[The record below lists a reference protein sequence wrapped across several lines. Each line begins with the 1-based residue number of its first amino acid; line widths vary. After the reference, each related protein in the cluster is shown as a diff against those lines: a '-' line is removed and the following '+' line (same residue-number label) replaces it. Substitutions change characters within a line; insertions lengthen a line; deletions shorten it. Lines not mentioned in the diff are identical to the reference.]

1 MKVTIDKNAGFCWG
15 VVRTIDIAEDS
26 LKDKPKVFCLGD
38 VIHNTVEVQRLNN
51 LGLETITVED
61 FPKLPKGSRVLIR
74 AHGEPPATYK
84 LALEFGLELVDATC
98 PIVIKVQERVR
109 KFVDKGFQVV
119 IFGKKNHAE
128 VIGIN
133 GVTGNTSIVVLN
145 KEEALESVDFTKPTV
160 LFSQTTMDKQEFK
173 EVADALRQKLDT
185 LVIGSIEET
194 AVEYHAKDTICGQ
207 VSGREKKLQLFAAE
221 NDIII
226 FTAGRKSSN
235 GKVLYHICHDVNE
248 RTYFA
253 ETKEEI
259 DWSWFDGANSVGI
272 TGATSTPHW
281 VMRDFKRLIEEKFGI
296 EEEVL

>member
-1 MKVTIDKNAGFCWG
+1 MKVTVDKNAGFCWG

-26 LKDKPKVFCLGD
+26 LKVRPKVYCLGD
-38 VIHNTVEVQRLNN
+38 VIHNTEEVARLKR
-51 LGLETITVED
+51 LGLDTISVDD
-61 FPKLPKGSRVLIR
+61 FPRIERGSTVLIR
-74 AHGEPPATYK
+74 AHGEPPETYRK
-84 LALEFGLELVDATC
+84 ALEYGLELIDATC
-98 PIVIKVQERVR
+98 PIVTKVQERVR

-133 GVTGNTSIVVLN
+133 GVTGNTAIVVLN
-145 KEEALESVDFTKPTV
+145 RDEALASVDFNRPTV

-173 EVADALRQKLDT
+173 EVAEALKQKLET

-207 VSGREKKLQLFAAE
+207 VSGREKKLQQFAAE

-226 FTAGRKSSN
+226 FSAGRKSSN

-259 DWSWFDGANSVGI
+259 DWSWFEGATSVGI

-281 VMRDFKRLIEEKFGI
+281 VMREIKALIEQKFGV
-296 EEEVL
+296 EEEVS

>member
-1 MKVTIDKNAGFCWG
+1 MD
-15 VVRTIDIAEDS
+15 
-26 LKDKPKVFCLGD
+26 
-38 VIHNTVEVQRLNN
+38 
-51 LGLETITVED
+51 D
-61 FPKLPKGSRVLIR
+61 FPRLERGSTVLIR
-74 AHGEPPATYK
+74 AHGEPPETYK
-84 LALEFGLELVDATC
+84 KALEYGLELIDATC
-98 PIVIKVQERVR
+98 PIVTKVQERVR

-133 GVTGNTSIVVLN
+133 GVTGNTAIVVLN
-145 KEEALESVDFTKPTV
+145 RDEALASVDFNRPTV

-173 EVADALRQKLDT
+173 EVAEALKQKLET

-207 VSGREKKLQLFAAE
+207 VSGREKKLQQFAAE

-235 GKVLYHICHDVNE
+235 GKVLYHIAHDVNE

-259 DWSWFDGANSVGI
+259 DWSWFEGANSVGI

-281 VMRDFKRLIEEKFGI
+281 VMKEIKALIEQKFGV
-296 EEEVL
+296 EEEVF

>member
-1 MKVTIDKNAGFCWG
+1 MKVRIDRNAGFCWG
-15 VVRTIDIAEDS
+15 VVRTIDIAEES
-26 LKDKPKVFCLGD
+26 LGVKPKVYCLGD
-38 VIHNTVEVQRLNN
+38 IIHNTEEVARLKK
-51 LGLETITVED
+51 LGLDTVTVED
-61 FPKLPKGSRVLIR
+61 FPRLERGSTVLIR
-74 AHGEPPATYK
+74 AHGEPPETYRK
-84 LALEFGLELVDATC
+84 ALEYGLELIDATC
-98 PIVIKVQERVR
+98 PIVTKVQERVR
-109 KFVDKGFQVV
+109 KFVDKGFQIV

-145 KEEALESVDFTKPTV
+145 REEALASVDFNRPTV

-173 EVADALRQKLDT
+173 EVAEALKVKLET

-207 VSGREKKLQLFAAE
+207 VSGREKKLQQFAAD

-226 FTAGRKSSN
+226 FSAGRKSSN

-259 DWSWFDGANSVGI
+259 DWSWFEGATSVGI
-272 TGATSTPHW
+272 TGATSTPQW
-281 VMRDFKRLIEEKFGI
+281 VMREIKELIEEKFGV
-296 EEEVL
+296 EEEVF

>member
-1 MKVTIDKNAGFCWG
+1 MKVRIDRNAGFCWG
-15 VVRTIDIAEDS
+15 VVRTIDIAEES
-26 LKDKPKVFCLGD
+26 LGVKPKVYCLGD
-38 VIHNTVEVQRLNN
+38 IIHNTEEVARLKK
-51 LGLETITVED
+51 LGLDTVTVED
-61 FPKLPKGSRVLIR
+61 FPRLERGSTVLIR
-74 AHGEPPATYK
+74 AHGEPPETYRK
-84 LALEFGLELVDATC
+84 ALEYGLELIDATC
-98 PIVIKVQERVR
+98 PIVTKVQERVR
-109 KFVDKGFQVV
+109 KFVDKGFQIV

-145 KEEALESVDFTKPTV
+145 REEALASVDFNRPTV

-173 EVADALRQKLDT
+173 EVAEALKVKLET

-207 VSGREKKLQLFAAE
+207 VSGREKKLQQFAAD

-226 FTAGRKSSN
+226 FSAGRKSSN

-259 DWSWFDGANSVGI
+259 DWSWFVGATSVGI

-281 VMRDFKRLIEEKFGI
+281 VMREIKELIEEKFGV
-296 EEEVL
+296 EEEVF

>member
-1 MKVTIDKNAGFCWG
+1 M
-15 VVRTIDIAEDS
+15 
-26 LKDKPKVFCLGD
+26 
-38 VIHNTVEVQRLNN
+38 
-51 LGLETITVED
+51 
-61 FPKLPKGSRVLIR
+61 LIR
-74 AHGEPPATYK
+74 AHGEPPETYK
-84 LALEFGLELVDATC
+84 KALEHGLELIDATC
-98 PIVIKVQERVR
+98 PIVTKVQERVR

-133 GVTGNTSIVVLN
+133 GVTGNTAIVVLN
-145 KEEALESVDFTKPTV
+145 KDEALASVDFSRPTV

-173 EVADALRQKLDT
+173 EVAEALKQKLET

-207 VSGREKKLQLFAAE
+207 VSGREKKLQQFAAD

-226 FTAGRKSSN
+226 FSAGRKSSN
-235 GKVLYHICHDVNE
+235 GKVLYHICHDVNA

-259 DWSWFDGANSVGI
+259 DWNWFEGATSVGI

-281 VMRDFKRLIEEKFGI
+281 VMREIKELIEQKFGV
-296 EEEVL
+296 EEEVS

>member
-1 MKVTIDKNAGFCWG
+1 MKVRIDRNAGFCWG
-15 VVRTIDIAEDS
+15 VVRTIDIAEES
-26 LKDKPKVFCLGD
+26 LGVKPKVYCLGD
-38 VIHNTVEVQRLNN
+38 IIHNTEEVARLKK
-51 LGLETITVED
+51 LGLDTVTVED
-61 FPKLPKGSRVLIR
+61 FPRLERGSTVLIR
-74 AHGEPPATYK
+74 AHGEPPETYRK
-84 LALEFGLELVDATC
+84 ALEYGLELIDATC
-98 PIVIKVQERVR
+98 PIVTKVQERVR
-109 KFVDKGFQVV
+109 KFVDKGFQIV

-145 KEEALESVDFTKPTV
+145 REEALASVDFNRPTV

-173 EVADALRQKLDT
+173 EVAEALKVKLET

-207 VSGREKKLQLFAAE
+207 VSGREKKLQQFAAD

-226 FTAGRKSSN
+226 FSAGRKSSN

-248 RTYFA
+248 RTHFA

-259 DWSWFDGANSVGI
+259 DWSWFEGATSVGI

-281 VMRDFKRLIEEKFGI
+281 VMREIKELIEEKFGV
-296 EEEVL
+296 EEEVF

>member
-1 MKVTIDKNAGFCWG
+1 MKVRIDRNAGFCWG
-15 VVRTIDIAEDS
+15 VVRTIDIAEES
-26 LKDKPKVFCLGD
+26 LGVKPKVYCLGD
-38 VIHNTVEVQRLNN
+38 IIHNTEEVARLKK
-51 LGLETITVED
+51 LGLDTVTVED
-61 FPKLPKGSRVLIR
+61 FPRLERGSTVLIR
-74 AHGEPPATYK
+74 AHGEPPETYRK
-84 LALEFGLELVDATC
+84 ALEYGLELIDATC
-98 PIVIKVQERVR
+98 PIVTKVQERVR
-109 KFVDKGFQVV
+109 KFVDKGFQIV

-145 KEEALESVDFTKPTV
+145 REEALASVDFNRPTV

-173 EVADALRQKLDT
+173 EVAEALKVKLET

-207 VSGREKKLQLFAAE
+207 VSGREKKLQQFAAD

-226 FTAGRKSSN
+226 FSAGRKSSN

-259 DWSWFDGANSVGI
+259 DWSWFEGATSVGI

-281 VMRDFKRLIEEKFGI
+281 VMREIKELIEEKFGV
-296 EEEVL
+296 EEEVF

>member
-1 MKVTIDKNAGFCWG
+1 MKVRIDRNAGFCWG
-15 VVRTIDIAEDS
+15 VVRTIDIAEES
-26 LKDKPKVFCLGD
+26 LGVKPKVYCLGD
-38 VIHNTVEVQRLNN
+38 IIHNTEEVARLKK
-51 LGLETITVED
+51 LGLDTVTVED
-61 FPKLPKGSRVLIR
+61 FPRLERGSTVLIR
-74 AHGEPPATYK
+74 AHGEPPETYRK
-84 LALEFGLELVDATC
+84 ALEYGLELIDATC
-98 PIVIKVQERVR
+98 PIVTKVQERVR
-109 KFVDKGFQVV
+109 KFVDKGFQIV

-145 KEEALESVDFTKPTV
+145 REEALASVDFNRPTV
-160 LFSQTTMDKQEFK
+160 IFSQTTMDKQEFK
-173 EVADALRQKLDT
+173 EVAEALKVKLET

-207 VSGREKKLQLFAAE
+207 VSGREKKLQQFAAD

-226 FTAGRKSSN
+226 FSAGRKSSN

-259 DWSWFDGANSVGI
+259 DWSWFEGATSVGI

-281 VMRDFKRLIEEKFGI
+281 VMREIKELIEEKFGV
-296 EEEVL
+296 EEEVF

>member
-1 MKVTIDKNAGFCWG
+1 MKVTVDKNAGFCWG

-26 LKDKPKVFCLGD
+26 LKVRPKVYCLGD
-38 VIHNTVEVQRLNN
+38 VIHNTEEVARLKR
-51 LGLETITVED
+51 LGLDTISVDD
-61 FPKLPKGSRVLIR
+61 FPRIERGSTVLIR
-74 AHGEPPATYK
+74 AHGEPPETYK
-84 LALEFGLELVDATC
+84 KALEYGLELIDATC
-98 PIVIKVQERVR
+98 PIVTKVQERVR

-133 GVTGNTSIVVLN
+133 GVTGNTAIVVLN
-145 KEEALESVDFTKPTV
+145 RDEALASVDFNRPTV

-173 EVADALRQKLDT
+173 EVAEALKQKLET

-207 VSGREKKLQLFAAE
+207 VSGREKKLQQFAAE

-226 FTAGRKSSN
+226 FSAGRKSSN

-259 DWSWFDGANSVGI
+259 DWSWFEGATSVGI

-281 VMRDFKRLIEEKFGI
+281 VMREIKALIEQKFGV
-296 EEEVL
+296 EEEVS